1 MTELVV
7 ITAASSVLG
16 TLTFGYFVWLGL
28 GLRKALNQTEQ
39 NLNKVIELN
48 KLVDEEFANT
58 WRRVDSETANL
69 NSRIDDIADRLHK
82 NMDGI
87 TESQRH
93 SVNLVLDEID
103 NVRKEI
109 DRRFDRVYLKLYTE
123 FPQLKDA
130 EQVTNN

>member
-28 GLRKALNQTEQ
+28 GLRKALRRTEES
-39 NLNKVIELN
+39 LAGIARLDRE
-48 KLVDEEFANT
+48 
-58 WRRVDSETANL
+58 VDSEFARAWRNMESES
-69 NSRIDDIADRLHK
+69 NEVNRRINELIDRLA
-82 NMDGI
+82 
-87 TESQRH
+87 SQADVMVEAQRRD
-93 SVNLVLDEID
+93 VNISLDEID
-103 NVRKEI
+103 KVRKDI

-123 FPQLKDA
+123 FPQLKEV

>member
-28 GLRKALNQTEQ
+28 GLRKALKRTEES
-39 NLNKVIELN
+39 LGGIARLDK
-48 KLVDEEFANT
+48 A
-58 WRRVDSETANL
+58 VDSEFA
-69 NSRIDDIADRLHK
+69 RAWR
-82 NMDGI
+82 NMEN
-87 TESQRH
+87 ESNE
-93 SVNLVLDEID
+93 VNLRINDVIDRMNRQTDGMVEAQRNDVNSLLIEID